1 MACPRQR
8 AGPAARPLVMTPA
21 SRLPMPTY
29 HTLGSA
35 LEREDPRR
43 RENHRRYPA
52 HLDTQRD
59 VSSAEQHG
67 KARTTRY
74 LLTDSCQMET
84 IVILEVITSPI
95 GALVVKLDVDHVM
108 CILIRNID
116 DSDHVE
122 SYIVPSSVCETPR
135 TKPAK
140 QRT

>member
-1 MACPRQR
+1 
-8 AGPAARPLVMTPA
+8 
-21 SRLPMPTY
+21 MPTY

-43 RENHRRYPA
+43 REIHKRFPA
-52 HLDTQRD
+52 HLDTRKD
-59 VSSAEQHG
+59 VNSADQYG
-67 KARTTRY
+67 KTRSRQY
-74 LLTDSCQMET
+74 LLTDSCQMEAV
-84 IVILEVITSPI
+84 VILEVIASPI

-122 SYIVPSSVCETPR
+122 SYIIPSSAYETPR
-135 TKPAK
+135 PKPAK